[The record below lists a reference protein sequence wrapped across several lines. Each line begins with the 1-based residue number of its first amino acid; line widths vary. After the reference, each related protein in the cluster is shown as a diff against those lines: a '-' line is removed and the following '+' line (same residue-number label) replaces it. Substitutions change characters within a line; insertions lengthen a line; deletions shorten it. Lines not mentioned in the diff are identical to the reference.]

1 MSTPSTAAHLLRW
14 QSAHPYLADAAM
26 AAVVLVLDLFMGL
39 WPLRQAG
46 IPSVH
51 SWLPLTL
58 GACLVCTLSLVF
70 RRRHLVVTW
79 VVLTFLPILHEA
91 VITRGFDDM
100 GVAEIGYV
108 ADALRAFTILGVPFT
123 LATLALHHRAAWVW
137 VACAVSTLT
146 TVIGQALLGGYAVDT
161 LSGLLM
167 PYGLINIIGV
177 LVGTVIRIQA
187 TQLREAEARSARLML
202 AREQETALAAANE
215 RSRIAREMHD
225 VVAHSLAVMIT
236 LADGAAAAVDRNPA
250 MAKEALTTLAETGRS
265 ALADTRRLVGVLRE
279 DPASSPA
286 APADADI
293 RPAPATRTA
302 PTETAGASTAVR
314 ERAVGGPP
322 APTAPEGAT
331 VRELPV
337 PEFAP
342 PGTVAPVEPSQQI
355 ADLRRQATDTNAD
368 ASSGQTPLA
377 PAPEQADLEVLVER
391 FRTAGVPVTYRWT
404 GHRLP
409 ADKGLQ
415 LTLFRIAQEA
425 LTNVLRYA
433 PTTRAVAVTVDRHAG
448 TAVLTIDND
457 AAPGS
462 TPLHGSGKG
471 LIGMRERAAVY
482 GGTVQAGPT
491 ATGWRV
497 RAVLHWDESLEDND
511 EGTAPWQMPQ

>member
-14 QSAHPYLADAAM
+14 QTSHPYLADAAM
-26 AAVVLVLDLFMGL
+26 ATVVLVLNVFMGL
-39 WPLRQAG
+39 WPLLQAD
-46 IPSVH
+46 IPSAQ

-70 RRRHLVVTW
+70 RRRHLVSTW
-79 VVLTFLPILHEA
+79 AVLTFLPILHEA
-91 VITRGFDDM
+91 VITRSFDDM
-100 GVAEIGYV
+100 GVVEIGYV
-108 ADALRAFTILGVPFT
+108 ADTLRAFTLLGVPFT
-123 LATLALHHRAAWVW
+123 LATLAMRFRAAWVW
-137 VACAVSTLT
+137 TACAVSTLT
-146 TVIGQALLGGYAVDT
+146 TVVGQAVLGSYAVDT

-167 PYGLINIIGV
+167 PNGLINIIGV

-187 TQLREAEARSARLML
+187 TQLREAEARSARLLL
-202 AREQETALAAANE
+202 AREQEAALAAANE

-279 DPASSPA
+279 DPAPFPARADAAVAPGTPGTPPATAGGA
-286 APADADI
+286 APSGHA
-293 RPAPATRTA
+293 
-302 PTETAGASTAVR
+302 AGGAAGRS
-314 ERAVGGPP
+314 GPD
-322 APTAPEGAT
+322 GAT

-342 PGTVAPVEPSQQI
+342 PGTVAPVEPSREI
-355 ADLRRQATDTNAD
+355 ADLRRRATDTEAD

-391 FRTAGVPVTYRWT
+391 FRTAGVPVTYRWD
-404 GHRLP
+404 GRKLP
-409 ADKGLQ
+409 EDKGLQ

-433 PTTRAVAVTVDRHAG
+433 PTTRAVSVVVDRHAG

-497 RAVLHWDESLEDND
+497 RAVLHWDEDWDEYD